1 MPLYYNGACSFSIS
15 NNEKPESVNQM
26 LYLNDSLG
34 NWNEM
39 LDKEM
44 TKDMHLIYPFH
55 ALFTDMDFSIY
66 DLLWVRDF
74 NIVIT
79 TESNYGSYPGD
90 EDKYD
95 DIDFNTCISQ
105 HSLHVIKHL

>member
-1 MPLYYNGACSFSIS
+1 
-15 NNEKPESVNQM
+15 M
-26 LYLNDSLG
+26 LYLDDSLD

-44 TKDMHLIYPFH
+44 TKDMHLVFPFH
-55 ALFTDMDFSIY
+55 DLFTNMDFSIY

-95 DIDFNTCISQ
+95 DIDFNTCIS
-105 HSLHVIKHL
+105 